1 MATGAGPLDAGL
13 SGQAPDTA
21 PKTDTDAL
29 HDAHSTTSNAADK
42 DEADTCRICRGEGTP
57 EEPLFYPCKCSGSI
71 KYVHQEC
78 LMEWLSHTQKKHCEL
93 CKTSFRFTKLYHP
106 GMPTRIP
113 TAVFLRRAALHV
125 VNMFLTWC
133 RGVLVASVWLVA
145 LPWCMRVVWR
155 SLFWVGDGGWAPGMY
170 TDLGEAA
177 DRLKPIVSD
186 PADLEAIRSTL
197 EAAKANGTAQNL
209 TLSNLLKSS
218 VSTTAQQQNTNAN
231 EPIMWTFLKR
241 LLLGWPHSS
250 AISAYSSSNSTQLNS
265 TTDPLGS
272 RSPSLLSE
280 IAWFQWF
287 KSQTANRF
295 LIDVFEGQIITM
307 LVVVAFI
314 LIFLIREWVVQQQP
328 VINMVALGGDGAAP
342 ADQAAAQVQEGE
354 IEPEQHEENV
364 AEQAA
369 EFRPAESFDVSTTPE
384 PDPNT
389 AAGVLELGARRP
401 DGFLQRQR
409 KRADKLMM
417 RNPDLPRRLRD
428 ALQARS
434 TEEGRQTLIE
444 GMSDEQKTMIR
455 MIYDQSL
462 IDAYKSLAAE
472 EDGSS
477 PTEATFP
484 SGSSELPRQRMKSRQ
499 RQWPI
504 EPTFAEAS
512 GSSQRPGMPERDRS
526 FIATEIRRDLEEGA
540 SWSFDNVHTS
550 PENTPPDNV
559 PYKWDDEALE
569 GGPSAHE
576 REGGPSDNEPGSEGS
591 SGSWQQVPDGNL
603 ADDSDQALEGR
614 SPRDKGKGRADD
626 KATQNETT
634 EQAQTT
640 TAEGSNNA
648 EDGIRVETTM
658 DVEITDDHH
667 TEQPDTEEED
677 TLTPNEPPVAG
688 EARRDATVGVPD
700 ITLAD
705 RILDWIYGPADP
717 TTRPVEEAGNDEHV
731 VRNLDDEAPFVPFVG
746 NEPVEPAN
754 AAIQDPEVAAAAA
767 QAGIDVNDQEAI
779 EDAED
784 LEGILELIGMQGP
797 LIGLFQNALF
807 SAVLISATL
816 ACAVWLP
823 YLWGKVVILFM
834 GSPVALFIKL
844 PLQIVATMT
853 DLLVDFTLV
862 VFAGLAYWTCRSL
875 LTIMLLVVNHEWSEY
890 MENSFRNLAIPAESI
905 VRNAAIRVT
914 ETVVNSSL
922 SSTPG
927 YFKLSINSHA
937 ALRNI
942 QNSTS
947 FALNQTGHAF
957 GAVLEEA
964 QWDSALS
971 LLWKG
976 LSCAGR
982 GVGAL
987 VQRSGSLLAQ
997 LWTSKSY
1004 KITLDMNL
1012 GATEDVVSAME
1023 PWTANDRLIA
1033 VVAGYTFF
1041 ALAGAVYLRRGT
1053 PLSSSQQSQK
1063 IERIISDIL
1072 QQAGGVLKVILI
1084 ISIEML
1090 AFPLY
1095 CGLLLDLAMLPLF
1108 KNATLYTRWQFAC
1121 ESPWTAGFVHWFIG
1135 TCYMFHFALFV
1146 SMCRKIMRKGVLY
1159 FIRDPDDPTFHPVR
1173 DVLERSV
1180 TTQLRKI
1187 AFSALVYGALV
1198 IVCLGGV
1205 VWTLSRV
1212 TYGVLPIHWT
1222 TEAPSLEFPL
1232 DLLFYNFLTPVII
1245 KAYKPGEGLHTVC
1258 TWWFKK
1264 CARAL
1269 RLSHFLFNDRL
1280 EDEEGSHVNS
1290 TWFGWLVG
1298 RKGHLATP
1306 HLQEDDKKTGYDGVA
1321 DAHFV
1326 SDGRYVRAP
1335 ASDQCRVPK
1344 GQAVFVDVDQDNVR
1358 KDGNTDAGVH
1368 NSDLVQMVYI
1378 PPWFRVRIA
1387 CFVVTIWIFMG
1398 VSGISVTIIPLM
1410 FGRYLFSLF
1419 LPPTVE
1425 MNDIHAFSLGVYT
1438 LGSAAYSGY
1447 QVYKLAASLNRPNV
1461 SPLAQLRS
1469 VAATASRVSLTVLRF
1484 SYVWASLIFA
1494 IPLLCAVLIELYFL
1508 MPLHAW
1514 MGSSE
1519 PHVVHLIQDW
1529 TLGFLYSRLAA
1540 RLLFANRN
1548 TRPARAFTQVVQ
1560 RGYLHPDAKIA
1571 TRCFVLPVLA
1581 FFAVAVAIPASFAWS
1596 STHLLYRG
1604 ADEATKNLVWRYS
1617 FPVVGLSIVCM
1628 FVGRVLAR
1636 IITRWRLVVRD
1647 EVYLIGER
1655 LHNFG
1660 EKRAPQPRH
1669 DMSTQ
1674 TSVGNGAGAQ
1684 TAQVV
1689 LE

>member
-1 MATGAGPLDAGL
+1 MATDAGPLDAGL
-13 SGQAPDTA
+13 LGQAHDTPPEPSNDA
-21 PKTDTDAL
+21 FHDTQ
-29 HDAHSTTSNAADK
+29 STASNMGDR
-42 DEADTCRICRGEGTP
+42 DEADTCRICRGEGTAD
-57 EEPLFYPCKCSGSI
+57 EPLFYPCKCSGSI

-106 GMPTRIP
+106 GMPSSIP

-133 RGVLVASVWLVA
+133 RGVLVASVWLVL

-155 SLFWVGDGGWAPGMY
+155 SLFWVGDGGWAPDMY
-170 TDLGEAA
+170 NALPEAA
-177 DRLKPIVSD
+177 ERAKPIMSN
-186 PADLEAIRSTL
+186 PADLEAIRSSL
-197 EAAKANGTAQNL
+197 EDAKANGTAQNL
-209 TLSNLLKSS
+209 TLSKLLMS
-218 VSTTAQQQNTNAN
+218 VSFTPEQQNATAH
-231 EPIMWTFLKR
+231 EPVMWTIMKR
-241 LLLGWPHSS
+241 LFLGWPHPMVTF
-250 AISAYSSSNSTQLNS
+250 APPLTNSTGLNS
-265 TTDPLGS
+265 TIDPLGF
-272 RSPSLLSE
+272 RHPSLLSE
-280 IAWFQWF
+280 IPWFHWF
-287 KSQTANRF
+287 NSQTANRF

-342 ADQAAAQVQEGE
+342 REQAVAQVQEQQVENAPEAHEAIVPERDNAAGPD
-354 IEPEQHEENV
+354 EPLIRERQ
-364 AEQAA
+364 
-369 EFRPAESFDVSTTPE
+369 PE

-389 AAGVLELGARRP
+389 VAGVIELGSQRP
-401 DGFLQRQR
+401 NGFLHRQR
-409 KRADKLMM
+409 ELAGQLMLA
-417 RNPDLPRRLRD
+417 NPDLPQRLRA
-428 ALQARS
+428 ALQS
-434 TEEGRQTLIE
+434 DSSEDGTISGLDDLSEEQ
-444 GMSDEQKTMIR
+444 MNMIS
-455 MIYDQSL
+455 MIYDQAL
-462 IDAYKSLAAE
+462 IDAYARLVAE
-472 EDGSS
+472 EDGSR
-477 PTEATFP
+477 PAEANAQHE
-484 SGSSELPRQRMKSRQ
+484 GLDEH
-499 RQWPI
+499 I
-504 EPTFAEAS
+504 DAGAS
-512 GSSQRPGMPERDRS
+512 GSSQRPEMPTRDRS
-526 FIATEIRRDLEEGA
+526 FIATEIRRSLEEST
-540 SWSFDNVHTS
+540 SWSFDNV
-550 PENTPPDNV
+550 PMTPNDATRDVVPDN
-559 PYKWDDEALE
+559 WDDDTAE
-569 GGPSAHE
+569 GPSVN
-576 REGGPSDNEPGSEGS
+576 REQDANQSDNEPRSEGS
-591 SGSWQQVPDGNL
+591 SGSWQQVFEVNVGDN
-603 ADDSDQALEGR
+603 SDQALEGR
-614 SPRDKGKGRADD
+614 QSQDKGKGRADD
-626 KATQNETT
+626 SFVGENDKPVQESHTKEFAD
-634 EQAQTT
+634 A
-640 TAEGSNNA
+640 A
-648 EDGIRVETTM
+648 DGIRVETTT
-658 DVEITDDHH
+658 DVEITAEDSPTQLDPDEQDPPTP
-667 TEQPDTEEED
+667 TEAIAAANVPFV
-677 TLTPNEPPVAG
+677 PV
-688 EARRDATVGVPD
+688 EAAEVSLYD
-700 ITLAD
+700 L
-705 RILDWIYGPADP
+705 LMDWIYGPIDP
-717 TTRPVEEAGNDEHV
+717 TMRPVTDAANDEHV
-731 VRNLDDEAPFVPFVG
+731 VRNIDEEAPFVPFAG

-754 AAIQDPEVAAAAA
+754 EAIQDPEVAAAAA

-797 LIGLFQNALF
+797 LVGLFQNALF

-816 ACAVWLP
+816 ACAVWMP

-834 GSPVALFIKL
+834 GSPVALFVKL
-844 PLQIVATMT
+844 PLRIVATVT
-853 DLLVDFTLV
+853 DLIVDFTLV
-862 VFAGLAYWTCRSL
+862 VAAGLAYWISGFLSALLRLATKGEGSAYFDASL
-875 LTIMLLVVNHEWSEY
+875 RRMSV
-890 MENSFRNLAIPAESI
+890 PAESI
-905 VRNAAIRVT
+905 ARNAMIRITNAVLD
-914 ETVVNSSL
+914 SSL
-922 SSTPG
+922 SSSPG

-937 ALRNI
+937 ALRSL

-947 FALNQTGHAF
+947 FALNQTSHAF
-957 GAVLEEA
+957 GTVLEEA
-964 QWDSALS
+964 QSESTLG

-976 LSCAGR
+976 FCCTATAIG
-982 GVGAL
+982 GL
-987 VQRSGSLLAQ
+987 VHQCSSLIAWM
-997 LWTSKSY
+997 WTAKSY
-1004 KITLDMNL
+1004 KITLDMGLNTT
-1012 GATEDVVSAME
+1012 GDVTSALE
-1023 PWTANDRLIA
+1023 HWSANDRLIA
-1033 VVAGYTFF
+1033 VVAGYAFF

-1053 PLSSSQQSQK
+1053 PLSSSQQGQK
-1063 IERIISDIL
+1063 IERIVSEIL

-1108 KNATLYTRWQFAC
+1108 RDATLYSRWQFAC
-1121 ESPWTAGFVHWFIG
+1121 GSPWTAGFVHWFIG

-1264 CARAL
+1264 CAGAL
-1269 RLSHFLFNDRL
+1269 RLSHFLFNERN
-1280 EDEEGSHVNS
+1280 EDEEGHHINA
-1290 TWFGWLVG
+1290 TWLGWLMG
-1298 RKGHLATP
+1298 RKGDINTTQA
-1306 HLQEDDKKTGYDGVA
+1306 ENDGKKTDEAGAA
-1321 DAHFV
+1321 DAYFV

-1344 GQAVFVDVDQDNVR
+1344 GQAVFVDVDKDNVR
-1358 KDGNTDAGVH
+1358 KDGNTEAGVH

-1378 PPWFRVRIA
+1378 PPWFRLRIA

-1398 VSGISVTIIPLM
+1398 MSGVSVTIVPLM

-1419 LPPTVE
+1419 LPITVE

-1438 LGSAAYSGY
+1438 LGSVVYSGY
-1447 QVYKLAASLNRPNV
+1447 QLYKLAASLNRPNV

-1469 VAATASRVSLTVLRF
+1469 VASTASRVSLTILRF

-1514 MGSSE
+1514 MGPSE
-1519 PHVVHLIQDW
+1519 PHVIHLIQDW

-1548 TRPARAFTQVVQ
+1548 TRPAQAFAQVIQ
-1560 RGYLHPDAKIA
+1560 EGYLYPDAKIA
-1571 TRCFVLPVLA
+1571 TRCFVLPALA
-1581 FFAVAVAIPASFAWS
+1581 LFAVAVGAPASLAWGTS
-1596 STHLLYRG
+1596 HTLYRG
-1604 ADEATKNLVWRYS
+1604 ASEATKNQVWRYS
-1617 FPVVGLSIVCM
+1617 FPVVGLSLAIM
-1628 FVGRVLAR
+1628 LAGRVFAR
-1636 IITRWRLVVRD
+1636 IVIRWRLVVRD

-1660 EKRAPQPRH
+1660 EKRAPQARQ
-1669 DMSTQ
+1669 DMGTQ
-1674 TSVGNGAGAQ
+1674 TTIGSGADAQ
-1684 TAQVV
+1684 TTQAVM
-1689 LE
+1689 E